1 MSATGVL
8 AKTDDGAWGELST
21 NRLASCESPR
31 VAKWLVMSSA
41 KGGSGKTTTARNLGV
56 FAAHAGL
63 SVGTIDLDIQGTLT
77 NWYTRRPEQAPGI
90 QHFCVPIG
98 DLQAA
103 IETIGN
109 RNHFDLI
116 IVDTPPGVE
125 ATPTGT
131 RVLLRKADFVL
142 VPTGQGGP
150 DIDSVIEWMSFIHR
164 EGRKAAFVLNR
175 TKRNAG
181 SFERAK
187 LRLIEIGSLCPVD
200 IRDLEDIQATHDNG
214 LGVLEVRGANGV
226 QDLRGVW
233 AFVRNEMGL
242 GK

>member
-1 MSATGVL
+1 VNVAGVL
-8 AKTDDGAWGELST
+8 DGAGLGQVS
-21 NRLASCESPR
+21 ASIHASNERS
-31 VAKWLVMSSA
+31 AKWLVVSSA

-56 FAAHAGL
+56 FAAHSGM
-63 SVGTIDLDIQGTLT
+63 SVGTIDLDIQATLT

-90 QHFCVPIG
+90 QHFCVP
-98 DLQAA
+98 LEELNEA
-103 IETIGN
+103 IEAIGH
-109 RNHFDLI
+109 RNDLDLI

-125 ATPTGT
+125 VNPVGI
-131 RVLLRKADFVL
+131 RVLIRKADLVL

-150 DIDSVIEWMSFIHR
+150 DVDSVIEWMSFIHR
-164 EGRKAAFVLNR
+164 EGGRAAFILNR

-187 LRLIEIGSLCPVD
+187 LRLIEVGSLCPVD
-200 IRDLEDIQATHDNG
+200 VRDLEDIQATHDTG